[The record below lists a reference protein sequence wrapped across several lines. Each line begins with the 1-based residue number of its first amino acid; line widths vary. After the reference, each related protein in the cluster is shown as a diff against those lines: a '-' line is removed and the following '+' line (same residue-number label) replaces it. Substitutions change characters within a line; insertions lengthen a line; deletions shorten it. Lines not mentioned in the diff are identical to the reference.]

1 MHRRTSSLA
10 PWPWA
15 ALVLIAA
22 AAPAGA
28 DPAAKQLF
36 GVMKT
41 PAALSARAIGS
52 YTRGCLAGGRSLAI
66 SGPGWEAMKLQRNRN
81 WGHPRLIEYLQR
93 FATESRDIDG
103 WPGLLIG
110 DLAQPRGGPM
120 LTGHKSHQIGLDADI
135 WYKPKP
141 AHSIGIKERADSSSI
156 MLAEKFGQKV
166 ISENWKPG
174 YVKLLK
180 RAASYRE
187 TARIFVHPAV
197 KRALCEGAGKDRAWL
212 RRIRPWWLHNYHF
225 HVRLT
230 CPAGVAGCVNQNPPP
245 AGDGCGAQLSHW
257 LKLMA
262 SAEKASKIKRKPPKK
277 PRPRREL
284 RLADLPQSCR
294 AVLNTD
300 TASGASGAR
309 AAGQP
314 APVPE
319 RRPPDASPALSAD
332 AKATMDPNLPWL
344 RGSAA
349 SAPKRP
355 AQMPPPARKPGAGT
369 Q

>member
-36 GVMKT
+36 GVIKT

-66 SGPGWEAMKLQRNRN
+66 SGPGWEAMKLWRNRN

-110 DLAQPRGGPM
+110 DLSQPRGGPM

-141 AHSIGIKERADSSSI
+141 AHSLDDKERAGSGSI
-156 MLAEKFGQKV
+156 LLAEKFGQKV
-166 ISENWKPG
+166 IRNNWKPG
-174 YVKLLK
+174 YVKLLR
-180 RAASYRE
+180 RAASYPE

-197 KRALCEGAGKDRAWL
+197 KRALCEEAGKNRAWL
-212 RRIRPWWLHNYHF
+212 RKIRPWWLHNYHF
-225 HVRLT
+225 HVRLN
-230 CPAGVAGCVNQNPPP
+230 CPAGVAGCVKQDPPP
-245 AGDGCGAQLSHW
+245 AGDGCGAQLSDW
-257 LKLMA
+257 MKKLA
-262 SAEKASKIKRKPPKK
+262 AAEKASKIKRKDPVKK
-277 PRPRREL
+277 PPPRKEL
-284 RLADLPQSCR
+284 RMANLPQSCR
-294 AVLNTD
+294 VVLNANAAT
-300 TASGASGAR
+300 GA
-309 AAGQP
+309 
-314 APVPE
+314 
-319 RRPPDASPALSAD
+319 PDASTARQGVPAPQRRPLSARKTTD
-332 AKATMDPNLPWL
+332 ENLPWL
-344 RGSAA
+344 RDVAA

-355 AQMPPPARKPGAGT
+355 SQTPPPARKPR
-369 Q
+369 